1 MHSIVLSC
9 RATHNN
15 ELVQETHGNIVM
27 DCNICTNLLDKLKHV
42 VMPLSRKNPCNYIQD
57 IQTRAEKKKQNFH
70 KPPESCIYCIQNNS
84 FFCSVIELAS

>member
-57 IQTRAEKKKQNFH
+57 IQTRAEKRSKTSINHLKVASTAY
-70 KPPESCIYCIQNNS
+70 KITV
-84 FFCSVIELAS
+84 FFVLLLN